1 MLIFLSGG
9 AKNGKSTQAQD
20 LSVSLCKNG
29 KLYYLA
35 TMIPT
40 DDEDAARIARH
51 ISERDGMGF
60 QTVEHGRRLA
70 QYAADPEGTYLVD
83 SVTALLANE
92 MFLSDGSTDL
102 AAAERVAEELCGFAD
117 RVKNAVFVSDYIYGD
132 GRIYDEFTEEYRKGL
147 AGVDRAL
154 AEKCDVVAEVMHGVP
169 ICYKGSL

>member
-9 AKNGKSTQAQD
+9 AKNGKSTLAQD

-29 KLYYLA
+29 RLYYLA

-40 DDEDAARIARH
+40 DAEDEARIARH

-60 QTVEHGRRLA
+60 ETVEWGRDIED
-70 QYAADPEGTYLVD
+70 YPADPDGTYLLD

-92 MFLSDGSTDL
+92 MFRADGTTDFS
-102 AAAERVAEELCGFAD
+102 AAERTAQGLCKFAD
-117 RVKNAVFVSDYIYGD
+117 KVKHAVFVSDFIYGD

-147 AGVDRAL
+147 ARLDRAL
-154 AEKCDVVAEVMHGVP
+154 AEKCDTVAEVIHGVP
-169 ICYKGSL
+169 ICYKGKL

>member
-9 AKNGKSTQAQD
+9 AKNGKSTLAQD
-20 LSVSLCKNG
+20 LSVSLCKNK

-40 DDEDAARIARH
+40 DAEDDARIARH

-60 QTVEHGRRLA
+60 QTVEHGRNLA
-70 QYAADPEGTYLVD
+70 ECAVDPEGTYLVD

-92 MFLSDGSTDL
+92 MFLADGTTDL
-102 AAAERVAEELCGFAD
+102 SAAERVAQEVCGFAD

-132 GRIYDEFTEEYRKGL
+132 GRIYDEFTEGYRKGL
-147 AGVDRAL
+147 ALIDRAL
-154 AEKCDVVAEVMHGVP
+154 ADKCDVVAEVMHGVP
-169 ICYKGSL
+169 ICYKGKL